1 MVAGHS
7 RTGKTDFIYTLFE
20 TLSVQKVIPEDE
32 NQETAEMFPLDVT
45 VPTPSPVRI
54 ECSDPYNSTKIL
66 LRFIDTPGLDIPNGI
81 HRAPPSS
88 IPGLEYAANQYADS
102 LVGYIEQQF
111 QATLEQESKVRRN
124 PKSPDFQVHAC
135 LYLLNPDVILASKG
149 LTIMD
154 KVVLEQLTEKVNV
167 IPCLAKSDL
176 ITVRDL
182 QLIKGYIRNDL
193 GNLAIYSFPEEDLEE
208 EVYLQSMIPFCMV
221 NSEELYSEAGSKRAM
236 GIIVD
241 GKKVLGREYL
251 WGTIEVENP
260 KHCDFDALKTA
271 LLGTHLEDLRL
282 ATREEFYE
290 KWRTESL
297 TKSRSSL
304 LLPADLKTKMEMVT
318 LETVED
324 GGQGWN
330 GPICCVAGSYCS
342 AQNQYYSQCIAGN
355 NPNPPPT
362 VQPPSPTQNPTQP
375 VDPTCTV
382 TNVVASTI
390 VVTSTVPVGPAPSST
405 IYPPP
410 PPMSSGIPIGPGT
423 VTPNYLP
430 PFPITINGK
439 KVATSLTIDAN
450 WRWIHT
456 KTGYTNCYDNG
467 WSQTLCPDAATC
479 AQNCVLEGVSQSQWP
494 GTYGVTVQGN
504 QAKLGL
510 VTGSN
515 IGSRLYLLD
524 PSSNS
529 YQGFLLK
536 NREFSFTVDTSTLG
550 CGINGAL
557 YFVQMQLSNSN
568 PAAAGPAFGTGYGD
582 AQCPTDIKYVNGIP
596 NVGKTPIQVCSPE
609 MDIWEANS
617 VCHAMTPHA
626 CKYSGVNVCK
636 DDVDCGNGANRPS
649 GQCDKD
655 GADYNPYR
663 VGDTTYYGV
672 GKTIDTSKPMTVITQ
687 FITNDGTDH
696 GDLVQIN
703 RIFKQNG
710 VTIKGYNIT
719 DASANARKAE
729 FGEPNVFKALGGL
742 KKMGDLLETPMVLVM
757 SVWGDTA
764 FNMEWLDSVYPEGST
779 KPGSIRGSCP
789 AGTYQQSIN
798 ANQNSWV
805 QYSDVQVR
813 VPTNNSLA
821 LSQPMLNYRMPRQ

>member
-208 EVYLQSMIPFCMV
+208 DEVYLQSMIPFCMV

-236 GIIVD
+236 GIVVD

-282 ATREEFYE
+282 STREEFYE

-304 LLPADLKTKMEMVT
+304 LLPADLKTKMELVT
-318 LETVED
+318 LETVE
-324 GGQGWN
+324 
-330 GPICCVAGSYCS
+330 
-342 AQNQYYSQCIAGN
+342 
-355 NPNPPPT
+355 
-362 VQPPSPTQNPTQP
+362 
-375 VDPTCTV
+375 
-382 TNVVASTI
+382 
-390 VVTSTVPVGPAPSST
+390 
-405 IYPPP
+405 
-410 PPMSSGIPIGPGT
+410 
-423 VTPNYLP
+423 
-430 PFPITINGK
+430 
-439 KVATSLTIDAN
+439 
-450 WRWIHT
+450 
-456 KTGYTNCYDNG
+456 
-467 WSQTLCPDAATC
+467 
-479 AQNCVLEGVSQSQWP
+479 E
-494 GTYGVTVQGN
+494 
-504 QAKLGL
+504 
-510 VTGSN
+510 
-515 IGSRLYLLD
+515 
-524 PSSNS
+524 
-529 YQGFLLK
+529 
-536 NREFSFTVDTSTLG
+536 
-550 CGINGAL
+550 
-557 YFVQMQLSNSN
+557 
-568 PAAAGPAFGTGYGD
+568 
-582 AQCPTDIKYVNGIP
+582 
-596 NVGKTPIQVCSPE
+596 
-609 MDIWEANS
+609 
-617 VCHAMTPHA
+617 
-626 CKYSGVNVCK
+626 
-636 DDVDCGNGANRPS
+636 
-649 GQCDKD
+649 
-655 GADYNPYR
+655 
-663 VGDTTYYGV
+663 
-672 GKTIDTSKPMTVITQ
+672 
-687 FITNDGTDH
+687 
-696 GDLVQIN
+696 
-703 RIFKQNG
+703 
-710 VTIKGYNIT
+710 
-719 DASANARKAE
+719 
-729 FGEPNVFKALGGL
+729 
-742 KKMGDLLETPMVLVM
+742 
-757 SVWGDTA
+757 
-764 FNMEWLDSVYPEGST
+764 
-779 KPGSIRGSCP
+779 
-789 AGTYQQSIN
+789 
-798 ANQNSWV
+798 
-805 QYSDVQVR
+805 
-813 VPTNNSLA
+813 
-821 LSQPMLNYRMPRQ
+821 